1 MGRKHKKDDCAEV
14 DAVANALS
22 QLPPPSQDSLA
33 PPTYRIKEMTKE
45 INSSVI
51 CKLTRIYRLPLLT
64 EEIKKVCVV
73 MKQVQLEG
81 WHLRLKQARLFI
93 KMMKKEDEVGIRQR

>member
-45 INSSVI
+45 INSS
-51 CKLTRIYRLPLLT
+51 
-64 EEIKKVCVV
+64 
-73 MKQVQLEG
+73 
-81 WHLRLKQARLFI
+81 RLKQARLFT